1 MAMTPRSSLVGVVVL
16 VLGIFVLVAA
26 AAQQE
31 TEAASNLEVFI
42 VPHSHDGASR
52 RPRALSC
59 ACAERAMACV
69 DVGWIIPMEQ
79 YYTSAVQYIIDT
91 VIDQL
96 MQDQRRRFIM
106 VEVYV
111 RARGLRTCVRLRP
124 R

>member
-1 MAMTPRSSLVGVVVL
+1 
-16 VLGIFVLVAA
+16 
-26 AAQQE
+26 
-31 TEAASNLEVFI
+31 
-42 VPHSHDGASR
+42 
-52 RPRALSC
+52 
-59 ACAERAMACV
+59 
-69 DVGWIIPMEQ
+69 MEQ